1 MQSTSLPMLALPPN
15 LQKSMQQPTTAI
27 LPAPATNSCSRLRWE
42 PITIV
47 HEDGTVVHTFLT
59 SHEKWIDVMLL
70 RALIVEQAF
79 FDAP

>member
-27 LPAPATNSCSRLRWE
+27 LPAPATNSRSRLRWE

-47 HEDGTVVHTFLT
+47 YEDGTVVHTFLT

-79 FDAP
+79 DAP